1 MTELQIIKRGIE
13 ELARELMDGCHAR
26 IHECYGCDY
35 LAGRLEG
42 ILSGAKMLAD
52 QPERTFTDRGPIQ

>member
-1 MTELQIIKRGIE
+1 MTALQIIKKGVE
-13 ELARELMDGCHAR
+13 ELARELMDGCHTR

-42 ILSGAKMLAD
+42 ILAGAKLLAD
-52 QPERTFTDRGPIQ
+52 PSVRSCE

>member
-1 MTELQIIKRGIE
+1 MTELQIIKKGVE
-13 ELARELMDGCHAR
+13 ELARELMDGCHTR

-42 ILSGAKMLAD
+42 ILAGAKILAED
-52 QPERTFTDRGPIQ
+52 VQ

>member
-1 MTELQIIKRGIE
+1 MTELQIVKKGIE
-13 ELARELMDGCHAR
+13 ELARELMDGCHVR

-42 ILSGAKMLAD
+42 ILAGAKLLAGD
-52 QPERTFTDRGPIQ
+52 VQ